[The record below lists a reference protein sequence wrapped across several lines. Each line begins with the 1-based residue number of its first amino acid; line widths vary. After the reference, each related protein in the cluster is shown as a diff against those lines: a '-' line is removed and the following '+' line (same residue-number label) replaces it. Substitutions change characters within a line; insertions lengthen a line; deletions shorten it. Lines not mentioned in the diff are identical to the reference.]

1 MGCVGDVGLAG
12 KGEEVRLCASM
23 TGDVVR
29 SSVWEEDSDEAS
41 KDVVLLRVED
51 GFLADTRRGNW
62 AYGWRNERS
71 ELNERASAGP
81 ALVGTAGSR
90 ASLTAVP

>member
-12 KGEEVRLCASM
+12 KGEEARPCASM
-23 TGDVVR
+23 TGDVAR

-51 GFLADTRRGNW
+51 DGFLADTRRG
-62 AYGWRNERS
+62 Y
-71 ELNERASAGP
+71 
-81 ALVGTAGSR
+81 
-90 ASLTAVP
+90 